1 MDEYA
6 ILKQTF
12 GERGSMIPLR
22 IMNVNPLGGTTIW
35 ATFTSQIK
43 GFVEFPSGN
52 DTGSGTIMHT
62 S

>member
-12 GERGSMIPLR
+12 GERGSMIPLS

-35 ATFTSQIK
+35 ATLHLRLK
-43 GFVEFPSGN
+43 AL
-52 DTGSGTIMHT
+52 
-62 S
+62 